1 VTDRIPAA
9 ALLRRLLETTQ
20 ERELDCDQ
28 FQELV
33 APWLDGR
40 IEDPAVKA
48 LIEHHRHQCPE
59 CGEETEILL
68 RALAPN
74 DKV

>member
-1 VTDRIPAA
+1 MTDRIPAA